1 MASDSTSAWRARLYL
16 FVQTQSAI
24 VATFVLLAVVAA
36 ILGVMPEQPLLTIIG
51 YLLVAVATLISLA
64 LPFERW
70 PFSRQSAI
78 AGADLVAAIL
88 LALSMY
94 NDVRAIAA
102 LAAFPAVWLATIGG
116 RWGAAAGLVGVYIA
130 ILAPPALTQVA
141 LTSANWASVL
151 LFAIVIP
158 VFVVVARILV
168 GTNRHFQALLS
179 DARERESASG
189 KQIERLGA
197 VLRSYAETA
206 DIGVV
211 VLDENRRALITNR
224 RSRAFAELA
233 ELAPSTGI
241 CAHMY
246 AADRVTP
253 VAAADQALLR
263 AIRGEPVEGEL
274 LWIGPPGNQV
284 ALISTARRLKATD
297 GSSLG
302 TMIVAQDITDQLRRG
317 REREDALA
325 TLSHEL
331 RAPLNAIIGYA
342 DLLLSEPLPAQSRAH
357 VDVIARN
364 ADRLLALSNRFLDGL
379 HSSARLEMMDI
390 PLRSVVDEVVDPCA
404 LPELASRT
412 VTVDVEK
419 DATVRSDRA
428 ALVAILG
435 NLVSNAVKYSHAGDE
450 VRVVAGVG
458 PESVW
463 FTVANTGSHLDRRD
477 LERVFDRFY
486 RTSAARES
494 AVPGTGIGL
503 AVSRT
508 LAAALGG
515 SLTADEVAEG
525 ASFTLRLPVGIVGTE
540 RLSEDMEAS
549 A

>member
-36 ILGVMPEQPLLTIIG
+36 ILGVMPEQPLLAVLG
-51 YLLVAVATLISLA
+51 YLLVAAATVMSLV

-70 PFSRQSAI
+70 PFARQSAI
-78 AGADLVAAIL
+78 AGADLVASIC

-116 RWGAAAGLVGVYIA
+116 RWGAAAGLVGVYTA
-130 ILAPPALTQVA
+130 ILAPPLLTQVA

-168 GTNRHFQALLS
+168 ETNRHFQSLLS

-233 ELAPSTGI
+233 GLDPSTGI
-241 CAHMY
+241 CTHMY

-253 VAAADQALLR
+253 VVAADQAIQR
-263 AIRGEPVEGEL
+263 AIRGEAVEGEL
-274 LWIGPPGNQV
+274 LWIGPPGEQL
-284 ALISTARRLKATD
+284 ALISTALRLKASD

-342 DLLLSEPLPAQSRAH
+342 DLLLFEPLPTHSRAH

-379 HSSARLEMMDI
+379 QSPPRLEMTDI
-390 PLRSVVDEVVDPCA
+390 PLRSLVTEVVDPRV
-404 LPELASRT
+404 LSELALRA
-412 VTVDVEK
+412 VTVDIEP
-419 DATVRSDRA
+419 DAVVRSDRA
-428 ALVAILG
+428 ALVSILG
-435 NLVSNAVKYSHAGDE
+435 NLVSNAVKYSREGDE
-450 VRVVAGVG
+450 VRVVAGEG
-458 PESVW
+458 AETVW
-463 FTVANTGSHLDRRD
+463 VTVANTGSHIDRSD

-486 RTSAARES
+486 RAAAARES
-494 AVPGTGIGL
+494 AVSGTGIGL
-503 AVSRT
+503 AVSRSI
-508 LAAALGG
+508 AAALGG
-515 SLTADEVAEG
+515 SLTADDVAEG
-525 ASFTLRLPVGIVGTE
+525 ASFTLRLPSGIARTGRSAQT
-540 RLSEDMEAS
+540 MEES

>member
-1 MASDSTSAWRARLYL
+1 
-16 FVQTQSAI
+16 
-24 VATFVLLAVVAA
+24 
-36 ILGVMPEQPLLTIIG
+36 MPEQPLLTIIG
-51 YLLVAVATLISLA
+51 YLLVAAATVISLA

-116 RWGAAAGLVGVYIA
+116 RRGAAAALVGVYVA
-130 ILAPPALTQVA
+130 ILAPPLLTRVP
-141 LTSANWASVL
+141 LTPANWASVL
-151 LFAIVIP
+151 LFAIVMP
-158 VFVVVARILV
+158 VFVVVARMLV
-168 GTNRHFQALLS
+168 ETNRNFQALLS
-179 DARERESASG
+179 DARERESVSG

-211 VLDENRRALITNR
+211 VLDENKRALITNR

-233 ELAPSTGI
+233 ELNPSTGV

-253 VAAADQALLR
+253 VPAAEQALQR
-263 AIRGEPVEGEL
+263 AIRGEAVEGEL

-284 ALISTARRLKATD
+284 ALISTALRLKATD

-342 DLLLSEPLPAQSRAH
+342 DLLLSEPLPMQSRAH

-412 VTVDVEK
+412 VTVEVET
-419 DATVRSDRA
+419 DAAVRSDRA

-435 NLVSNAVKYSHAGDE
+435 NLVSNAVKYSHEGDE
-450 VRVVAGVG
+450 VRVVASEDQEG
-458 PESVW
+458 VW
-463 FTVANTGSHLDRRD
+463 FTVANTGSHIDRRD
-477 LERVFDRFY
+477 LERIFDRFY

-525 ASFTLRLPVGIVGTE
+525 ASFTLRLPVGVAETQRPPE
-540 RLSEDMEAS
+540 AMEAS

>member
-1 MASDSTSAWRARLYL
+1 VASDSASAWRARLYL
-16 FVQTQSAI
+16 FIQTQSAI
-24 VATFVLLAVVAA
+24 VATFVLLAAVAA
-36 ILGVMPEQPLLTIIG
+36 MLGVMPEQPLLAIVG
-51 YLLVAVATLISLA
+51 YLLVAAATVASLA

-78 AGADLVAAIL
+78 AGADLAASIF

-102 LAAFPAVWLATIGG
+102 LSAFPAVWLATIGG
-116 RWGAAAGLVGVYIA
+116 RWGAAAGLAGVYVA
-130 ILAPPALTQVA
+130 ILAPPLLTQVA

-168 GTNRHFQALLS
+168 ETNRHFQALLN
-179 DARERESASG
+179 DARERESVSG
-189 KQIERLGA
+189 KQIERLGT
-197 VLRSYAETA
+197 VLRTYAETA

-211 VLDENRRALITNR
+211 VLDENRRALITNG
-224 RSRAFAELA
+224 RSRAFAEIA
-233 ELAPSTGI
+233 ELDPSTGI

-246 AADRVTP
+246 AADRVTAVP
-253 VAAADQALLR
+253 AADQALQR
-263 AIRGEPVEGEL
+263 AIRGEAVEGEL
-274 LWIGPPGNQV
+274 LWIGPPGNQL
-284 ALISTARRLKATD
+284 ALISTALRLNASD
-297 GSSLG
+297 GSNLG

-342 DLLLSEPLPAQSRAH
+342 DLLLAEPLPVQSRTH

-379 HSSARLEMMDI
+379 HSSARLEMTDV
-390 PLRSVVDEVVDPCA
+390 PLRSVVEEVIDPYA
-404 LPELASRT
+404 LPGLARRK
-412 VTVDVEK
+412 VTVDIEQ
-419 DATVRSDRA
+419 DAVVRSDRA

-435 NLVSNAVKYSHAGDE
+435 NLVSNAVKYSHEGDE
-450 VRVVAGVG
+450 VRVIVVAR
-458 PESVW
+458 PEAVL
-463 FTVANTGSHLDRRD
+463 FTVANTGSHIDRRD

-486 RTSAARES
+486 RTPAARES
-494 AVPGTGIGL
+494 AVAGTGIGL
-503 AVSRT
+503 AVSRA

-515 SLTADEVAEG
+515 SLTADEVADG
-525 ASFTLRLPVGIVGTE
+525 ASFTLRLPAGIAATGRPPE
-540 RLSEDMEAS
+540 AMEAS

>member
-168 GTNRHFQALLS
+168 ETNRNFQALLN
-179 DARERESASG
+179 DARERENVSG

-211 VLDENRRALITNR
+211 VLDENSRALITNR

-233 ELAPSTGI
+233 ELDPSTGV

-246 AADRVTP
+246 TADRVTLVP
-253 VAAADQALLR
+253 AADQALQR
-263 AIRGEPVEGEL
+263 AIRGEAVEGEL
-274 LWIGPPGNQV
+274 LWIGPPGDQL
-284 ALISTARRLKATD
+284 ALICTALRLHAAD
-297 GSSLG
+297 GSNLG
-302 TMIVAQDITDQLRRG
+302 TMVVAQDITDQLRRG

-342 DLLLSEPLPAQSRAH
+342 DLLLSEPLPVQSRAH

-379 HSSARLEMMDI
+379 HSSAQLEMTDVA
-390 PLRSVVDEVVDPCA
+390 LRSVVEEVVDPYA
-404 LPELASRT
+404 LPALALRR
-412 VTVDVEK
+412 VTVDIEQ
-419 DATVRSDRA
+419 DAVVRSDRA

-450 VRVVAGVG
+450 VRIVA
-458 PESVW
+458 SVDPHTIR
-463 FTVANTGSHLDRRD
+463 FTVANTGSHIDRRD

-486 RTSAARES
+486 RTSAARDS

-525 ASFTLRLPVGIVGTE
+525 ASFTLRLPVGIVGAE

>member
-1 MASDSTSAWRARLYL
+1 MASDSAAAWRARVYL

-36 ILGVMPEQPLLTIIG
+36 ILGVMPEQPLLAVFG
-51 YLLVAVATLISLA
+51 YLLVAAATAMSLA

-78 AGADLVAAIL
+78 AGADLVASIC

-116 RWGAAAGLVGVYIA
+116 RWGAGAGLVGVYVA
-130 ILAPPALTQVA
+130 ILAPPLLTQVA
-141 LTSANWASVL
+141 LTAANWASVL
-151 LFAIVIP
+151 LFAIVMP

-168 GTNRHFQALLS
+168 ETNRHFQALLS

-233 ELAPSTGI
+233 GLDSTTGV

-253 VAAADQALLR
+253 VAPADQALRR
-263 AIRGEPVEGEL
+263 AISGEAVEGEL
-274 LWIGPPGNQV
+274 LWIGPPGEQL
-284 ALISTARRLKATD
+284 ALISTALRLTASD

-342 DLLLSEPLPAQSRAH
+342 ELLLSEPLPTHSRAH

-379 HSSARLEMMDI
+379 HSSARLEMTDI
-390 PLRSVVDEVVDPCA
+390 SLRSVVAEVVDPCVT
-404 LPELASRT
+404 PELELRT
-412 VTVDVEK
+412 VTVDIEQ
-419 DATVRSDRA
+419 DALVRSDRA

-435 NLVSNAVKYSHAGDE
+435 NLVSNAVKYSGEGDE
-450 VRVVAGVG
+450 VRVVAGAG
-458 PESVW
+458 AETVW
-463 FTVANTGSHLDRRD
+463 ITVANTGSHIDRRD
-477 LERVFDRFY
+477 LERIFDRFY
-486 RTSAARES
+486 RASAARES

-515 SLTADEVAEG
+515 SLTADDVAEG
-525 ASFTLRLPVGIVGTE
+525 ASFTLRLPSGTAEAE
-540 RLSEDMEAS
+540 RPPEAMEAS

>member
-1 MASDSTSAWRARLYL
+1 MASDRTSAWRARLHL
-16 FVQTQSAI
+16 FAQTQSPI
-24 VATFVLLAVVAA
+24 IATFVLLAVVAA
-36 ILGVMPEQPLLTIIG
+36 ILGVTPDPPLLAVFG
-51 YLLVAVATLISLA
+51 YLLVAAATVVSLA

-70 PFSRQSAI
+70 PFSRQSAV
-78 AGADLVAAIL
+78 AGVDLVAGIC

-102 LAAFPAVWLATIGG
+102 LSAFPAMWLATIGG
-116 RWGAAAGLVGVYIA
+116 RRGAAAGLVGVYIA

-151 LFAIVIP
+151 LFAIVLP

-168 GTNRHFQALLS
+168 ETNRNFQALLN
-179 DARERESASG
+179 DARERESVSG

-206 DIGVV
+206 DIGIV
-211 VLDENRRALITNR
+211 VLDENKRALITNR

-233 ELAPSTGI
+233 ELDPSTGV

-246 AADRVTP
+246 TADRVTP
-253 VAAADQALLR
+253 VPAAEQALQR
-263 AIRGEPVEGEL
+263 AIRGEAVEGEL
-274 LWIGPPGNQV
+274 LWIGPPGNQL
-284 ALISTARRLKATD
+284 ALISTALRLHAAD
-297 GSSLG
+297 GSNLG
-302 TMIVAQDITDQLRRG
+302 TMVVAQDITDQLRRG

-331 RAPLNAIIGYA
+331 RAPLNAVIGYA
-342 DLLLSEPLPAQSRAH
+342 DLLLSEPLPVQSRAH

-379 HSSARLEMMDI
+379 HSSARLEMTDI
-390 PLRSVVDEVVDPCA
+390 SLRSVVEEVVDSYA
-404 LPELASRT
+404 LPALALRR
-412 VTVDVEK
+412 VTIDIEE
-419 DATVRSDRA
+419 DALVRSDRG
-428 ALVAILG
+428 ALVAVLG
-435 NLVSNAVKYSHAGDE
+435 NLVSNAVKYSHEGDE
-450 VRVVAGVG
+450 VRVVAGAS
-458 PESVW
+458 PEAVR
-463 FTVANTGSHLDRRD
+463 FTVANTGSHIDRQD

-486 RTSAARES
+486 RTATARDS

-525 ASFTLRLPVGIVGTE
+525 ASFTLRLPARAAE
-540 RLSEDMEAS
+540 SDQPPEAMEAS